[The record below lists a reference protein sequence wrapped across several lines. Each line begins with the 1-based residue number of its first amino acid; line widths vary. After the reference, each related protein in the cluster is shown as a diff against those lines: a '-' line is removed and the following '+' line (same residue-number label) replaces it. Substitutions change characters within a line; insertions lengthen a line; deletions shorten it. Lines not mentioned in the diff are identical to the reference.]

1 VAFVAVCWAHLFFGF
16 GWYPGPRGSAVWRRL
31 KGGTAIDY
39 AGDAKVADR
48 AAIIDYLNTLYP
60 RSFAAVPKE

>member
-1 VAFVAVCWAHLFFGF
+1 MAPSA
-16 GWYPGPRGSAVWRRL
+16 PGPRGSAVWRRL

-48 AAIIDYLNTLYP
+48 AAIIDYLNTL
-60 RSFAAVPKE
+60 